1 MHEHNDVATVQHL
14 ENARSTAYLRGDAD
28 FIGCL
33 LTPDFVEVLG
43 NGELQF
49 LAYQLKVVAKNRGKN
64 LAMPDLPKVNVLKH
78 GNVAVAHAISSTTDS
93 SGKPR
98 TRRLVDFYHW
108 EHGKCHAFFA
118 QQPLVESH

>member
-14 ENARSTAYLRGDAD
+14 ANVWSTAYLRGDAD
-28 FIGCL
+28 FIRCL
-33 LTPDFVEVLG
+33 LTADFVEVLG

-49 LAYQLKVVAKNRGKN
+49 LAYELKVVAKNRGKN

-78 GNVAVAHAISSTTDS
+78 GNVAVAHGISSTTDS

-98 TRRLVDFYHW
+98 TRRFADFYHW
-108 EHGKCHAFFA
+108 EHGKWRAF
-118 QQPLVESH
+118 LHSSL